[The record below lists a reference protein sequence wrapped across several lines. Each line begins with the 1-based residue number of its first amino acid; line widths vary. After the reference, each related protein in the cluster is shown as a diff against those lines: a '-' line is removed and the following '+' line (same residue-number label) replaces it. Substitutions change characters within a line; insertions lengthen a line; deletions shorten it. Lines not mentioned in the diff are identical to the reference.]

1 MGMWWEIVP
10 VFGICMGLAALP
22 VWLQHGLQKVVYGNM
37 YNRNLTRFHDFALY
51 QRDRDK
57 SDPSLL
63 SLSKRYY
70 NKGTGSGEGNIHKTH
85 GLEKYE

>member
-10 VFGICMGLAALP
+10 VFGLCMGLAALP
-22 VWLQHGLQKVVYGNM
+22 VWLQLGAQKVAYGNK
-37 YNRNLTRFHDFALY
+37 YNRNLMTWHNLSLY

-63 SLSKRYY
+63 SLSRRYY
-70 NKGTGSGEGNIHKTH
+70 NKGTGSGEGNIHKTW

>member
-10 VFGICMGLAALP
+10 VFGICVGLAALP
-22 VWLQHGLQKVVYGNM
+22 VCLQAGLHKLVYGNM
-37 YNRNLTRFHDFALY
+37 YNRDLRQFHNFSLY